1 MCHWCPNL
9 KGMQVQLANLK
20 TSKMKKERKI
30 IKVKVKLLL
39 TFISLKS
46 FSSEPTGT
54 NETEYRKKLI
64 IQNDI
69 LIVKTF

>member
-1 MCHWCPNL
+1 
-9 KGMQVQLANLK
+9 MQVQLANLK

-54 NETEYRKKLI
+54 NEIEYRKNL
-64 IQNDI
+64 
-69 LIVKTF
+69 